1 MILAERHII
10 KKSNPLYKELD
21 KVCFLS
27 KNLYNATL
35 YAIRQHYFEHK
46 KHLNYYKVDNLFK
59 STNNPDYRALPIKVS
74 QHTIKMVDKNFK
86 SFFGLLK
93 KKSQTPSIPRYLD
106 KISKYLTTY
115 TNQAISKRELK
126 NGYIKLSGCNNKIK
140 TKVTNVNQVRLVPK
154 FNYIVVEV
162 LYEKNELLKKE
173 DNKRY
178 CAIDLGVNNL
188 ATVSSNVIPSFIMN
202 GKPLKSI
209 NQYYNKVKSKISS
222 ELEKVNKCKISD
234 KLLNLSLKRNNK
246 INDYLHN
253 SSRYIVNQ
261 LALNNINTLV
271 IGYNEGWKQDINI
284 GKVNNQK
291 FVNIPFLKFVNQ
303 LKYKCQLVGIE
314 VVMVNESYTSKCSF
328 LDNETIEKQ
337 IRYKGRR
344 IKRGLFKSGDGQL
357 INADV
362 NGSLNILR
370 KAFPNAFADGIEVCS
385 TPKVWFPSLKSDG
398 GVIE

>member
-10 KKSNPLYKELD
+10 KNANPLYKELD

-27 KNLYNATL
+27 KNLYNTTL

-46 KHLNYYKVDNLFK
+46 KHLNYYKIDNLFK
-59 STNNPDYRALPIKVS
+59 TSNNPDYRALPIKVS

-106 KISKYLTTY
+106 KMGKYLTTF
-115 TNQAISKRELK
+115 TNQAISKKELK
-126 NGYIKLSGCNNKIK
+126 NGYIKLSGCNGLIK
-140 TKVTNVNQVRLVPK
+140 TKVKNVNQVRLVPK
-154 FNYIVVEV
+154 FNYIIVEV
-162 LYEKNELLKKE
+162 LYGKNELLKKE

-178 CAIDLGVNNL
+178 RAIDLGVNNL
-188 ATVSSNVIPSFIMN
+188 ATISSNVIHPFIIN

-209 NQYYNKVKSKISS
+209 NQYYNKVKSSITS
-222 ELEKVNKCKISD
+222 ELERVNKCKISD
-234 KLLNLSLKRNNK
+234 KLINLSLKRNNK
-246 INDYLHN
+246 ISDYIHK

-303 LKYKCQLVGIE
+303 LKYKCQLVGIK
-314 VVMVNESYTSKCSF
+314 VVMINESYTSKCSF

-337 IRYKGRR
+337 IRYKGKR
-344 IKRGLFKSGDGQL
+344 IKRGLFKSGSGHL

-370 KAFPNAFADGIEVCS
+370 KAFPNAFDAKGIEVCS
-385 TPKVWFPSLKSDG
+385 TPRIWETKS
-398 GVIE
+398 